1 MAIIRG
7 PDGKP
12 IGEGDEGNEATTRRV
27 EKRSI
32 KERVASSGAGDA
44 GPTQVSN
51 AESSDK
57 TDPVPQQAASA
68 PNGSGGG
75 GSAGGAS
82 GGGAAGGGGGGGSS
96 DDAPKTQIIG
106 GRKRS
111 EEKAEPTGNAPG
123 STALSDPMEDPVV
136 GWVVVVE
143 GPGQGASLTL
153 GYGMNSIG
161 RAPTERICLDF
172 GDSQISRT
180 SHASITYDPRGKKY
194 FINHGGGKNLT
205 YLGEDPVLTPIQLK
219 GGEEVM
225 IGDTTLR
232 FVPFCGEDFDW
243 RDK

>member
-12 IGEGDEGNEATTRRV
+12 IGEGDEGNEATTRKV

-32 KERVASSGAGDA
+32 KERVAQSGDA

-51 AESSDK
+51 AGSSDA
-57 TDPVPQQAASA
+57 PPPPSPQQAASGG
-68 PNGSGGG
+68 NGSGGG
-75 GSAGGAS
+75 GGSAPA
-82 GGGAAGGGGGGGSS
+82 GGGAAGGGGSS
-96 DDAPKTQIIG
+96 DDAPKTQIVG
-106 GRKRS
+106 ARKRT
-111 EEKAEPTGNAPG
+111 EEKAEATGTAPG
-123 STALSDPMEDPVV
+123 STDLTDPMEDPVV
-136 GWVVVVE
+136 GWVVIVS

-161 RAPTERICLDF
+161 RAPTERISLDF
-172 GDSQISRT
+172 GDPQISRT

-205 YLGEDPVLTPIQLK
+205 YLGEDPVLTPIELK

>member
-12 IGEGDEGNEATTRRV
+12 IGEGDEGNEATTRKV

-32 KERVASSGAGDA
+32 KERVAQSGAADA
-44 GPTQVSN
+44 GPTRVSGSGTPDTPP
-51 AESSDK
+51 A
-57 TDPVPQQAASA
+57 PPQQAASQ
-68 PNGSGGG
+68 PNGGG
-75 GSAGGAS
+75 GEAPPPAG
-82 GGGAAGGGGGGGSS
+82 GGGAGGGGGSS

-106 GRKRS
+106 ARKRT
-111 EEKAEPTGNAPG
+111 EEKPEAAGTAPG
-123 STALSDPMEDPVV
+123 SASLSDPMEDPVV
-136 GWVVVVE
+136 GWVVVVN

-172 GDSQISRT
+172 GDPQISRT

-205 YLGEDPVLTPIQLK
+205 YLGEDPVLTPIELK

-243 RDK
+243 RDR

>member
-12 IGEGDEGNEATTRRV
+12 IGEGDEGNEATTRKV

-32 KERVASSGAGDA
+32 KERVAQSGGGDA
-44 GPTQVSN
+44 GPTQVSGSGTPD
-51 AESSDK
+51 AA
-57 TDPVPQQAASA
+57 PPPAPPQQAASA
-68 PNGSGGG
+68 PNGGGG
-75 GSAGGAS
+75 GGGAPA
-82 GGGAAGGGGGGGSS
+82 GGGAAGGGGSS
-96 DDAPKTQIIG
+96 DDAPKTQIVG
-106 GRKRS
+106 ARRRT
-111 EEKAEPTGNAPG
+111 EEKPEAGGTAPG
-123 STALSDPMEDPVV
+123 STSLSDPMEDPVV
-136 GWVVVVE
+136 GWVVVVT

-205 YLGEDPVLTPIQLK
+205 YLGEDPVLTPIELK
-219 GGEEVM
+219 GGEEVL

>member
-1 MAIIRG
+1 G
-7 PDGKP
+7 
-12 IGEGDEGNEATTRRV
+12 T
-27 EKRSI
+27 
-32 KERVASSGAGDA
+32 
-44 GPTQVSN
+44 
-51 AESSDK
+51 
-57 TDPVPQQAASA
+57 
-68 PNGSGGG
+68 
-75 GSAGGAS
+75 
-82 GGGAAGGGGGGGSS
+82 
-96 DDAPKTQIIG
+96 
-106 GRKRS
+106 
-111 EEKAEPTGNAPG
+111 APG

-136 GWVVVVE
+136 GWVVIVS

-161 RAPTERICLDF
+161 RAPTERISLDF
-172 GDSQISRT
+172 GDPQISRT

-205 YLGEDPVLTPIQLK
+205 YLGEDPVLTPIELK

>member
-12 IGEGDEGNEATTRRV
+12 IGEGDEGNEATTRKV

-32 KERVASSGAGDA
+32 KERVAARDSADA
-44 GPTQVSN
+44 GPTQVSAP
-51 AESSDK
+51 AE
-57 TDPVPQQAASA
+57 TPAQPPQQAAAA
-68 PNGSGGG
+68 PNGGGG
-75 GSAGGAS
+75 GGAPAGG
-82 GGGAAGGGGGGGSS
+82 AGGGGGGSSS

-106 GRKRS
+106 ARRRT
-111 EEKAEPTGNAPG
+111 EEKADPAAAAPG
-123 STALSDPMEDPVV
+123 STSLSDPMEDPVV

-172 GDSQISRT
+172 GDTQVSRT

-205 YLGEDPVLTPIQLK
+205 YLGDDPVLSPIELK

-225 IGDTTLR
+225 IGDTKLR

-243 RDK
+243 RDR

>member
-12 IGEGDEGNEATTRRV
+12 IGEGDEGNEATTRKV

-32 KERVASSGAGDA
+32 KERVAQSGPPDA
-44 GPTQVSN
+44 GPTRVSGGD
-51 AESSDK
+51 AAASPPPS
-57 TDPVPQQAASA
+57 PPQQAAA
-68 PNGSGGG
+68 PAANGSGGG
-75 GSAGGAS
+75 GGAAS
-82 GGGAAGGGGGGGSS
+82 GGGGAGGGGGSS
-96 DDAPKTQIIG
+96 DDAPKTQIVG
-106 GRKRS
+106 ARKRT
-111 EEKAEPTGNAPG
+111 EEKSEAAGTAPG
-123 STALSDPMEDPVV
+123 STSLTDPMEDPVV
-136 GWVVVVE
+136 GWVVIVA

-161 RAPTERICLDF
+161 RAPTERISLDF
-172 GDSQISRT
+172 GDPQISRT

-205 YLGEDPVLTPIQLK
+205 YLGEDPVLTPIELK
-219 GGEEVM
+219 GGEEIM

-243 RDK
+243 RNR

>member
-12 IGEGDEGNEATTRRV
+12 IGEGDEGNEATTRKV

-32 KERVASSGAGDA
+32 KERVAQSGGSDA
-44 GPTQVSN
+44 GPTQMSN
-51 AESSDK
+51 AGASDA
-57 TDPVPQQAASA
+57 PPPPQQAASSNGSA
-68 PNGSGGG
+68 GGSGGG
-75 GSAGGAS
+75 G
-82 GGGAAGGGGGGGSS
+82 GGAASGGGGGSS
-96 DDAPKTQIIG
+96 DDAPKTQIVG
-106 GRKRS
+106 ARKRS
-111 EEKAEPTGNAPG
+111 DEKAEASGTAPG
-123 STALSDPMEDPVV
+123 STDLTDPMEDPVV
-136 GWVVVVE
+136 GWVVIVS

-161 RAPTERICLDF
+161 RAPTERISLDF
-172 GDSQISRT
+172 GDPQISRT

-205 YLGEDPVLTPIQLK
+205 YLGEDPVLTPIELK

>member
-12 IGEGDEGNEATTRRV
+12 IGEGDEGNEATTRKV

-32 KERVASSGAGDA
+32 KERVAQSGGGDA

-51 AESSDK
+51 AGASDA
-57 TDPVPQQAASA
+57 PPPPQQAASSS
-68 PNGSGGG
+68 NGSAG
-75 GSAGGAS
+75 GSAGGGGAPA
-82 GGGAAGGGGGGGSS
+82 GGGAGGGGGGSS

-106 GRKRS
+106 ARKRS
-111 EEKAEPTGNAPG
+111 EEKAEATGTAPG

-136 GWVVVVE
+136 GWVVIVS

-161 RAPTERICLDF
+161 RAPTERISLDF
-172 GDSQISRT
+172 GDPQISRT

-205 YLGEDPVLTPIQLK
+205 YLGEDPVLTPIELK